1 MKTLVF
7 DRGNVFSLLKSTSNL
22 SCLSCRTGNY
32 TESLKVMTA
41 AYLEHLSNVRSATL
55 SMSEDCLYLNIFS
68 PNKAQGEL
76 T

>member
-1 MKTLVF
+1 
-7 DRGNVFSLLKSTSNL
+7 
-22 SCLSCRTGNY
+22 
-32 TESLKVMTA
+32 MTA

-76 T
+76 IKHAQFIGTVSQDVMGILELSIFV

>member
-1 MKTLVF
+1 
-7 DRGNVFSLLKSTSNL
+7 
-22 SCLSCRTGNY
+22 
-32 TESLKVMTA
+32 MTA

-76 T
+76 IEFYIFKGTVSQDLVGILELSIFA